1 MDVPI
6 NKEKSM
12 KKNLSRQFTMF
23 FNKDGKFVKITSY
36 KVTPKKSLLSDI
48 DLHSLEEIARL
59 LK

>member
-23 FNKDGKFVKITSY
+23 FNKDGKYVKITSY
-36 KVTPKKSLLSDI
+36 KVAPKKSFLSD
-48 DLHSLEEIARL
+48 DALHTLEEMARL
-59 LK
+59 IK